1 MSNAIAWLLILVAA
15 SAVSAVPARADDLA
29 RVQQAGVLRW
39 GGDQEGGGPYIY
51 PREDNAE
58 EIQGFEVDLAGALAR
73 SLPAGDRP
81 GAAPLRAEFVQS
93 QWDKLPDM
101 LRTAKVDLVLNGF
114 ERTPERLAAMEV
126 SVPYYVYALQLLAR
140 RGDPQAR
147 SWEALRQ
154 PRGERKAKIGVLTG
168 SAAQTWMSE
177 FCKDACEVVGY
188 DGNTDAMREV
198 ETGKL
203 DATLQDTPI
212 ATFYL
217 PRFAQL
223 EKIGAPVGRGYYV
236 VLMRKGE
243 TALRKAV
250 DGALLALL
258 RSGELER
265 LYRRYH
271 LWDAQQ
277 QELMDLARH
286 AELLGIAGDVTAV
299 QIGSDAGNTAV
310 AERLRGWAVWRE
322 YGGILLRA
330 AGMTVLIAVLAF
342 PLAVI
347 LGLLLAVARLYGPRW
362 MAPLVVAWVELLRG
376 TPLMLQLYCIFF
388 LLPEFGI
395 QVPAFWTG
403 VLGLAINYSAYES
416 EIYRAGLQA
425 VPGGQLEAGLALGLS
440 RSQAL
445 RLVVVPQAARMVV
458 PPVVSDFIA
467 CFKDTSVC
475 SVVTLV
481 ELTKRFT
488 VLSMST
494 QATVELMALTA
505 LLYLLMSYPLS
516 LVARR
521 LEARLHGEGR
531 PDAAA
536 PPQGAPA

>member
-1 MSNAIAWLLILVAA
+1 MVKGLKWMFFLVAVA
-15 SAVSAVPARADDLA
+15 WIAAAPAQADDLS
-29 RVQQAGVLRW
+29 RVQQSGVLRW

-51 PREDNAE
+51 PREDNAD

-73 SLPAGDRP
+73 SLPRGALGT
-81 GAAPLRAEFVQS
+81 AAPLRAEFTQS

-101 LRTAKVDLVLNGF
+101 LRTAKVDVVLNGF
-114 ERTPERLAAMEV
+114 ERTPQRVAAMEV
-126 SVPYYVYALQLLAR
+126 SIPYYVYALQLLVR
-140 RGDPQAR
+140 KGDPQAR
-147 SWEALRQ
+147 SWEALKL
-154 PRGERKAKIGVLTG
+154 PRGEAKAKIGVLTG
-168 SAAQTWMSE
+168 SAAESWMSD

-217 PRFAQL
+217 PRFAKL
-223 EKIGAPVGRGYYV
+223 ERIGEPVGRGYYV
-236 VLMRKGE
+236 ALVRKGE
-243 TALRKAV
+243 FALRQAV
-250 DGALLALL
+250 DRALLGLL

-265 LYRRYH
+265 LYRRYN

-277 QELMDLARH
+277 QELVDLARH
-286 AELLGIAGDVTAV
+286 AELLGMAADTTAV
-299 QIGSDAGNTAV
+299 TIADDHGSTAI
-310 AERLRGWAVWRE
+310 AQRLRGFAVWRE

-330 AGMTVLIAVLAF
+330 AGMTVLIAMLAF

-425 VPGGQLEAGLALGLS
+425 VAGGQLEAGLALGLS
-440 RSQAL
+440 RAQAL

-521 LEARLHGEGR
+521 LEARLQGEGQQ
-531 PDAAA
+531 DSAA
-536 PPQGAPA
+536 PAQGAPA